1 MIEVRKPSG
10 GVVEVEGRRLPFS
23 RAVVHDKEG
32 RATGHTTVLE
42 QIVQLGQEVEV
53 EVVEDHVVAVLTG
66 IQPSC
71 PAPHPDLPQGSH
83 HHKVRVVELLGEE
96 GGRQLQGLATI
107 QSSQLVR
114 SGGAAASMVG
124 ECATF
129 SASDLYFFGVRLTN
143 TDLGLVI
150 SPGDEVYCQL
160 DMLEVKEG
168 RAQYRVKV
176 GWIQRGPT
184 GASAHG
190 GPGWK
195 WPGQLQP
202 ESAALHRHLLKLG
215 LSFHQ
220 VEEILV
226 GKAPLQCNTAP
237 PNYAVG
243 TICEL
248 EPAENNETV
257 SRGLIKLTAGPRK
270 GSVIKFTRA
279 KAFLFGVCLEKSDL
293 LYLVRPQELVCCE
306 VSGLADYKEG
316 EYVTQEI
323 HLSTMQPV
331 AKKDPEAVQ
340 IPSEWGETEKR
351 QLAHWLA
358 VHGLTWKELKEVF
371 AGTSHFRYFIPFPR
385 DPLVGRVV
393 CFDPVRGH
401 KYGCTSG
408 TIVVESGVLNIDQPD
423 EGEPSVKDMT
433 GEKIT
438 FHRSCFW
445 VYGRKMAK
453 ADLSYLVQPNQRVVV
468 ECRAIT
474 PEDRAIHP
482 SLPQDIHYRA
492 TIIWIGP
499 SRPRNDRDDPNRCRN
514 LYLTQDNTNMPDSY
528 FVPGTTQA
536 SSTGLPS
543 AGSTSPSSTSWSRAD
558 SNLTMPE
565 NLTTTCSTYRPSL
578 ERVLLLGSPQQQID
592 PRECQ
597 S

>member
-1 MIEVRKPSG
+1 M
-10 GVVEVEGRRLPFS
+10 EVEGRRLPFS

-32 RATGHTTVLE
+32 RATGHTSVLE

-143 TDLGLVI
+143 SDLGLVI

-331 AKKDPEAVQ
+331 AKKDPDTVQ
-340 IPSEWGETEKR
+340 SPSEWDQTEKR

-499 SRPRNDRDDPNRCRN
+499 SRPRNDRDDPNRYRN
-514 LYLTQDNTNMPDSY
+514 
-528 FVPGTTQA
+528 
-536 SSTGLPS
+536 
-543 AGSTSPSSTSWSRAD
+543 
-558 SNLTMPE
+558 
-565 NLTTTCSTYRPSL
+565 
-578 ERVLLLGSPQQQID
+578 I
-592 PRECQ
+592 
-597 S
+597 